1 MRGLPPLPR
10 STMEARWEPPASAGG
25 ATRQRRGKS
34 RTSINR
40 ALAPALGRY
49 DNVGSGMLPAPQE
62 TRTFFTSFATWE
74 RRFIL
79 QSNPLCDLLLDV
91 IRENR
96 TRQRFQVH
104 EFVFMRNH
112 VHLILT
118 PAPLVSLEKAM
129 QFIKGGF
136 SYRARKEMIFNGE
149 IWQKGYNEH
158 RIRDADEYAKHVEYL
173 WMNPV
178 KAGLAEHPEEYPYS
192 SAQLKAEVDPAP
204 QQFQPI
210 PRG

>member
-1 MRGLPPLPR
+1 M
-10 STMEARWEPPASAGG
+10 
-25 ATRQRRGKS
+25 
-34 RTSINR
+34 
-40 ALAPALGRY
+40 
-49 DNVGSGMLPAPQE
+49 
-62 TRTFFTSFATWE
+62 
-74 RRFIL
+74 IL

-96 TRQRFQVH
+96 AKQKFQVH
-104 EFVFMRNH
+104 EFVLMPNH

-136 SYRARKEMIFNGE
+136 SYRAKKEMNFNCE

-158 RIRDADEYAKHVEYL
+158 RIRDADEYAQHVEYV

-178 KAGLAEHPEEYPYS
+178 KAGLVEQPEEYLYS
-192 SAQLKAEVDPAP
+192 SARLKAEVDPAP
-204 QQFQPI
+204 FQFQLRA
-210 PRG
+210 RGTAI

>member
-1 MRGLPPLPR
+1 
-10 STMEARWEPPASAGG
+10 
-25 ATRQRRGKS
+25 
-34 RTSINR
+34 
-40 ALAPALGRY
+40 
-49 DNVGSGMLPAPQE
+49 MLPAPQE

-96 TRQRFQVH
+96 TRQRFEVH

-112 VHLILT
+112 VHLTLT

-136 SYRARKEMIFNGE
+136 SYLAR
-149 IWQKGYNEH
+149 
-158 RIRDADEYAKHVEYL
+158 
-173 WMNPV
+173 
-178 KAGLAEHPEEYPYS
+178 
-192 SAQLKAEVDPAP
+192 
-204 QQFQPI
+204 
-210 PRG
+210 RG

>member
-1 MRGLPPLPR
+1 VLVGCYRVGAPCFSRGDASASR
-10 STMEARWEPPASAGG
+10 KESHCDQSGFSPAS
-25 ATRQRRGKS
+25 RG
-34 RTSINR
+34 RC
-40 ALAPALGRY
+40 
-49 DNVGSGMLPAPQE
+49 DNVGCGMLPAAQE

-79 QSNPLCDLLLDV
+79 QSNPLCDLLLAV

-96 TRQRFQVH
+96 TRHRFQVH

-129 QFIKGGF
+129 QLIKGGF
-136 SYRARKEMIFNGE
+136 SYRARREMIFQGE

-192 SAQLKAEVDPAP
+192 SARLKAEVDPAP
-204 QQFQPI
+204 LQFQPK

>member
-1 MRGLPPLPR
+1 
-10 STMEARWEPPASAGG
+10 
-25 ATRQRRGKS
+25 
-34 RTSINR
+34 
-40 ALAPALGRY
+40 
-49 DNVGSGMLPAPQE
+49 MLLAPQE
-62 TRTFFTSFATWE
+62 ARTFFTSFATWE
-74 RRFIL
+74 RRFLL
-79 QSNPLCDLLLDV
+79 QSNPLCDLLLHV

-96 TRQRFQVH
+96 AKQRFQIH

-136 SYRARKEMIFNGE
+136 SYRAKKEMNFNGE

-158 RIRDADEYAKHVEYL
+158 RIRDADEYAKHVEYV

-178 KAGLAEHPEEYPYS
+178 KAGLAERPAEYPYS
-192 SAQLKAEVDPAP
+192 SARLKAEVDPVP
-204 QQFQPI
+204 LHFQPKSC
-210 PRG
+210 G

>member
-1 MRGLPPLPR
+1 M
-10 STMEARWEPPASAGG
+10 
-25 ATRQRRGKS
+25 
-34 RTSINR
+34 
-40 ALAPALGRY
+40 
-49 DNVGSGMLPAPQE
+49 
-62 TRTFFTSFATWE
+62 
-74 RRFIL
+74 
-79 QSNPLCDLLLDV
+79 
-91 IRENR
+91 
-96 TRQRFQVH
+96 QRFQVH

-112 VHLILT
+112 VHLVLT
-118 PAPLVSLEKAM
+118 PAPPVSLEKAM

-136 SYRARKEMIFNGE
+136 SYRARREMIFHGG

-178 KAGLAEHPEEYPYS
+178 KAGLAEHPENYPYS

-204 QQFQPI
+204 QQFRPK

>member
-1 MRGLPPLPR
+1 
-10 STMEARWEPPASAGG
+10 
-25 ATRQRRGKS
+25 
-34 RTSINR
+34 
-40 ALAPALGRY
+40 
-49 DNVGSGMLPAPQE
+49 MLLAPQE
-62 TRTFFTSFATWE
+62 TRTFFSSFATWE

-96 TRQRFQVH
+96 AKQRFQVH

-136 SYRARKEMIFNGE
+136 SYRAKKEMNFNCE

-158 RIRDADEYAKHVEYL
+158 RIRDANEYAQHVEYV

-178 KAGLAEHPEEYPYS
+178 KAGLVEQPEKYLYS
-192 SAQLKAEVDPAP
+192 SARLKAEVDPAP
-204 QQFQPI
+204 PQFERRS
-210 PRG
+210 RGRAT

>member
-1 MRGLPPLPR
+1 
-10 STMEARWEPPASAGG
+10 
-25 ATRQRRGKS
+25 
-34 RTSINR
+34 
-40 ALAPALGRY
+40 
-49 DNVGSGMLPAPQE
+49 MLPAPQE

-79 QSNPLCDLLLDV
+79 QSNPLCDLLLNV
-91 IRENR
+91 IRESR

-136 SYRARKEMIFNGE
+136 SYRARREMIFNGE

-178 KAGLAEHPEEYPYS
+178 KAGLVEHPEEYPYS
-192 SAQLKAEVDPAP
+192 SARLNAEVDPAP
-204 QQFQPI
+204 QQFQLK